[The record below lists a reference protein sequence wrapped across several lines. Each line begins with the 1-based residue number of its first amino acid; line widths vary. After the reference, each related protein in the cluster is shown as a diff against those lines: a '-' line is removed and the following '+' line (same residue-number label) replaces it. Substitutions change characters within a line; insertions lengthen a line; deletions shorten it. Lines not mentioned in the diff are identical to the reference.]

1 MKTNILAL
9 AITLTVGI
17 ILAGSILVPVLDDA
31 SQGFEATEK
40 TQANITSYLDE
51 TEKFT
56 LFQDHTDYTVS
67 LDGEPL
73 TLAASTPVL
82 VTDKVMIMALVVS
95 SSVTTNP
102 TMGVWAEG
110 IAPLAVSGLNWDITI
125 TLEDGTL
132 SITYGSPATT
142 ATFDVEYAYILSP
155 DNSGDF
161 AVMPAA
167 YVTSTQLNVGDS
179 MVFFNNGGWWGTSTA
194 PIKVTAADGT
204 VTASGKSY
212 AYDDQTTGT
221 DVTLTL
227 DFETEKYDNLILDSS
242 SPSGLLAVVPATFT
256 AYESNE
262 YSALLGA
269 IPILVI
275 ISLLLLG
282 VGAITLNRRD

>member
-1 MKTNILAL
+1 MKTNLLTLI
-9 AITLTVGI
+9 ITLVVGV
-17 ILAGSILVPVLDDA
+17 ILAGSLLAPVIGDT
-31 SQGFEATEK
+31 SQGLEATEK

-73 TLAASTPVL
+73 TLAASTPIL
-82 VTDKVMIMALVVS
+82 ITDKVMIMALVVS

-110 IAPLAVSGLNWDITI
+110 IAPLTISGLTWDITI

-132 SITYGSPATT
+132 SLTYGSPATT
-142 ATFDVEYAYILSP
+142 STFDVEYAYILSP

-161 AVMPAA
+161 AIMPAA
-167 YVTSTQLNVGDS
+167 YTTSTQLNDGDS
-179 MVFFNNGGWWGTSTA
+179 MVFFNNGGWWSTSTA

-204 VTASGKSY
+204 VTASGKTY

-221 DVTLTL
+221 DITLTL
-227 DFETEKYDNLILDSS
+227 NFKTEKYDNLILESS
-242 SPSGLLAVVPATFT
+242 SPSGLLAVVPSTFT
-256 AYESNE
+256 AYEPNE

-275 ISLLLLG
+275 VGILMIG